1 MTMSHFTLP
10 HWQIDGQAVVLQ
22 SDKARAAGTTSKGQ
36 FALKHFNTV
45 EALVLGLSRAQLVK
59 QALLPH
65 AQASAQLRRPAHEG
79 PAKQSVI

>member
-1 MTMSHFTLP
+1 MSPFTSP

-22 SDKARAAGTTSKGQ
+22 SDKGRTAGTTGKGQ

-45 EALVLGLSRAQLVK
+45 KALVLGLSRARLVK

-65 AQASAQLRRPAHEG
+65 AQASAQLRRPVHEG
-79 PAKQSVI
+79 SAKHSVI